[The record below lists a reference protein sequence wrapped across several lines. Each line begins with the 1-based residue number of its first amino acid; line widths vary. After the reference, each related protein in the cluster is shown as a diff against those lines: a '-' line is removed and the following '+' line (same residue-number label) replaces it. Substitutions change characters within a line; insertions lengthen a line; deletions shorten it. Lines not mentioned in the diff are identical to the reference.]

1 MIVLCDRVAS
11 ERSGKLQRN
20 EMEGNVARAAWNRDW
35 EKVRRLVEQGG
46 NVNDVDHTFYR
57 STALHFAAMY
67 GNSDICSLLLSR
79 GANVSQTDENGNTPL
94 HDAAYH
100 HYVDICQLLV
110 DHKADVTSV
119 NTRGKTP
126 LHTAFSLY
134 RSNTPAVCRPLI
146 TNESVNV
153 ADRLGNRTLHIA
165 ARNGNIQ
172 TVQLL
177 VDCGADVNALNGDG
191 QTPLHTAVG
200 GEKDCPE
207 LCSILLKHDAKIDVV
222 DKDGNQPLHL
232 ACKRRH
238 AATGNLLLS
247 NGADVT
253 ALNKQQQRPL
263 HLANESILN
272 SFQVHSGD
280 HALHIVARNGDI
292 QTVQLLVDCG
302 ADVNA
307 LNEDGQTPLHTAAGG
322 EKDCPELCSILLKH
336 NEIDAVDKD
345 GNQPLHLA
353 CDAALTSTVQ
363 HLLDCN
369 ADVLA
374 TNNFY
379 QTALHKAACS
389 KRDCPEV
396 CVMLIAK
403 GAQVNATDGNGD
415 TSKHVACQKGKM
427 NTVDVLVENDGDCN
441 VLNVCGETLLHL
453 ACKSRVECVE
463 LCDKLISHGVNPH
476 IADREGNLPLHVALK
491 NRLAK
496 TFGWLFEHLGR
507 PSLDDLEK
515 VNISKEDLVA
525 NLDYANEAGDTRT
538 CHYILELIAKLDTSN
553 ELSLSALNC
562 RSRSGYL
569 LLHTAIQKQDFTLCQ
584 YLIDHG
590 ASVNAEVVPYKH
602 HGRRYSEHPLHLA
615 VKLGCIDLCRLL
627 IEHGALVDAEMKGG
641 RTALHLAIVNEK
653 KDIAR
658 LLLSHGANLSKVK
671 ISGESAVMRSEKRG
685 NLKMASIIQASG
697 EREKRNI
704 LLTFLTLLKFV
715 LFIETFPE
723 EIVSQGETALHIY
736 LSSCDEGSA
745 VNVFLRVDVVGR
757 DGAGKTSLTK
767 SLTLQKFNRDEPSTR
782 GVVFD
787 PKCQII
793 VKEACD
799 WTNPLTSA
807 DYTEIYEKNVVI
819 NMADTLD
826 TPQVKD
832 QYFKSKEGQPPKRQ
846 KRSRVAS
853 KSSKQDSNMQAV
865 SVPSTDDIE
874 VAKSQK
880 SQVDFVQ
887 QSPIPSPIMNAIE
900 SLTQDSDLQSFP
912 VMSEYDIESLLYDGV
927 DPMWSVAIATNETS
941 DDFSS
946 LLSET
951 QQKISAIS
959 ESPQSAAS
967 DIQQSLQ
974 TPLNL
979 STCKDSNVFPP
990 NTATEW
996 QSPSGT
1002 NIQVV
1007 SACSTSHEQLEK
1019 DSMDVDKSVEDER
1032 DSNSI
1037 VTNFGS
1043 RLPSSQQEQEQQP
1056 KKQRLKKRKRKA
1068 IESAS
1073 SFQEI
1078 EFEGIK
1084 MSDGSKC
1091 QNVSQPEI
1099 KKKTMQSVIR
1109 NTDVLSSDNQDM
1121 QQQQRQQQQQQQQ
1134 EGTKVNRNKQ
1144 TKASSS
1150 QYEETL
1156 SLNVDESSTENTT
1169 TLPQHI
1175 QERVSKS
1182 LRDPSSR
1189 QKAKKEIMLT
1199 VLDYAGQNVF
1209 YVTHHLIMSKAA
1221 FMYIVFN
1228 ASLPMDDKTPC
1239 QFRSEDGTII
1249 HIPLFDNETNFDR
1262 LEEWVSGVHIME
1274 GDQSRRITIFE
1285 EEGIRSPAMFLV
1297 GTHVDELKEQPGMM
1311 EKQDAFI
1318 RKKLEGTV
1326 LAEHIIWA
1334 SKDVMC
1340 FYVDNTV
1347 TDPDSGVVD
1356 PQVKLLRQKTEEVA
1370 HAVAQHH
1377 RLPIRWLKYEQKV
1390 REVKVSYP
1398 LKKTTTVDELLQL
1411 AMNAAGIK
1419 SREELLVLLQYLS
1432 SRAVLMY
1439 HPEALKSGDD
1449 EEVVL
1454 DVEWF
1459 VSQLQ
1464 KVITIYMEGD
1474 VPPMLWND
1482 VKRSKEKGIMTMS
1495 LVRHLLSDAG
1505 SAQHLIVS
1513 LMRHYDLLCEYS
1525 VIEEE
1530 NIGKANCQDF
1540 LNFEV
1545 ESKGPLHSEE
1555 EQNMFER
1562 DACFIPCL
1570 LEHAVGLE
1578 SDKMNDEL
1586 KSLPLVLSSAP
1597 IRIPQPLFYRVLTLL
1612 CKRFR
1617 RLAVIYRNVG
1627 YFHIYPGHRLEFALN
1642 RYNFQMTVLSH
1653 TALNAKVCVAIREW
1667 IVDAVNKAK
1676 QQGMAGLKLHLGFMY
1691 EASTSESQSCTV
1703 EFISLDG
1710 YQHTRFELYS
1720 SVTKDEIQPPDRLSL
1735 WYPQL
1740 EFSVSNFCI
1749 IYLSLS
1755 ELLFTFR
1762 TLK

>member
-1 MIVLCDRVAS
+1 M
-11 ERSGKLQRN
+11 
-20 EMEGNVARAAWNRDW
+20 
-35 EKVRRLVEQGG
+35 
-46 NVNDVDHTFYR
+46 
-57 STALHFAAMY
+57 
-67 GNSDICSLLLSR
+67 LLLSFI
-79 GANVSQTDENGNTPL
+79 
-94 HDAAYH
+94 Y
-100 HYVDICQLLV
+100 LL
-110 DHKADVTSV
+110 
-119 NTRGKTP
+119 
-126 LHTAFSLY
+126 
-134 RSNTPAVCRPLI
+134 
-146 TNESVNV
+146 
-153 ADRLGNRTLHIA
+153 
-165 ARNGNIQ
+165 
-172 TVQLL
+172 
-177 VDCGADVNALNGDG
+177 
-191 QTPLHTAVG
+191 
-200 GEKDCPE
+200 
-207 LCSILLKHDAKIDVV
+207 
-222 DKDGNQPLHL
+222 
-232 ACKRRH
+232 
-238 AATGNLLLS
+238 
-247 NGADVT
+247 
-253 ALNKQQQRPL
+253 
-263 HLANESILN
+263 
-272 SFQVHSGD
+272 
-280 HALHIVARNGDI
+280 
-292 QTVQLLVDCG
+292 
-302 ADVNA
+302 
-307 LNEDGQTPLHTAAGG
+307 
-322 EKDCPELCSILLKH
+322 
-336 NEIDAVDKD
+336 
-345 GNQPLHLA
+345 
-353 CDAALTSTVQ
+353 
-363 HLLDCN
+363 
-369 ADVLA
+369 
-374 TNNFY
+374 
-379 QTALHKAACS
+379 
-389 KRDCPEV
+389 
-396 CVMLIAK
+396 
-403 GAQVNATDGNGD
+403 
-415 TSKHVACQKGKM
+415 
-427 NTVDVLVENDGDCN
+427 
-441 VLNVCGETLLHL
+441 
-453 ACKSRVECVE
+453 
-463 LCDKLISHGVNPH
+463 
-476 IADREGNLPLHVALK
+476 
-491 NRLAK
+491 
-496 TFGWLFEHLGR
+496 
-507 PSLDDLEK
+507 
-515 VNISKEDLVA
+515 
-525 NLDYANEAGDTRT
+525 
-538 CHYILELIAKLDTSN
+538 ILE
-553 ELSLSALNC
+553 
-562 RSRSGYL
+562 
-569 LLHTAIQKQDFTLCQ
+569 
-584 YLIDHG
+584 
-590 ASVNAEVVPYKH
+590 
-602 HGRRYSEHPLHLA
+602 
-615 VKLGCIDLCRLL
+615 
-627 IEHGALVDAEMKGG
+627 
-641 RTALHLAIVNEK
+641 
-653 KDIAR
+653 
-658 LLLSHGANLSKVK
+658 
-671 ISGESAVMRSEKRG
+671 
-685 NLKMASIIQASG
+685 
-697 EREKRNI
+697 
-704 LLTFLTLLKFV
+704 FV

-723 EIVSQGETALHIY
+723 EIVSQGETALRIY

-832 QYFKSKEGQPPKRQ
+832 QYFKSKEGQRPKRQ
-846 KRSRVAS
+846 KLSRVAS

-865 SVPSTDDIE
+865 SVPFTDDIE
-874 VAKSQK
+874 VAKSQE
-880 SQVDFVQ
+880 SQFDVVQ
-887 QSPIPSPIMNAIE
+887 QSPIPSPIMNAIK
-900 SLTQDSDLQSFP
+900 SLTQDLDLQSFP
-912 VMSEYDIESLLYDGV
+912 AMSEYDIESLLYHGV
-927 DPMWSVAIATNETS
+927 DSSQMSSIHSPVMNPMLSVATATNERS
-941 DDFSS
+941 DDISS

-951 QQKISAIS
+951 QQTISAVS
-959 ESPQSAAS
+959 EPPQLAAS
-967 DIQQSLQ
+967 DMQQSLQ
-974 TPLNL
+974 MPLNL

-1002 NIQVV
+1002 NMQVV
-1007 SACSTSHEQLEK
+1007 SACSTSHEQLER

-1037 VTNFGS
+1037 VTSFGS
-1043 RLPSSQQEQEQQP
+1043 HLSSSQQEQEQQP
-1056 KKQRLKKRKRKA
+1056 KKQRVKQRKRKA

-1078 EFEGIK
+1078 EFESIE

-1099 KKKTMQSVIR
+1099 KKRTTQSVIR
-1109 NTDVLSSDNQDM
+1109 NTAELSSDNQDM
-1121 QQQQRQQQQQQQQ
+1121 QQQQQQQQQQQ
-1134 EGTKVNRNKQ
+1134 EGTKVNRKKQ
-1144 TKASSS
+1144 TKASSLQS
-1150 QYEETL
+1150 EDTL
-1156 SLNVDESSTENTT
+1156 PLNVDESSTENTT

-1175 QERVSKS
+1175 QERVAKS

-1189 QKAKKEIMLT
+1189 QKAKKEIVLT

-1209 YVTHHLIMSKAA
+1209 YVTHHLIMSKAG
-1221 FMYIVFN
+1221 FVYIVFN
-1228 ASLPMDDKTPC
+1228 ASLPMDGKTPC
-1239 QFRSEDGTII
+1239 QFRSEDGKII

-1274 GDQSRRITIFE
+1274 GDQSRRIMIFE
-1285 EEGIRSPAMFLV
+1285 KEGIRSPAMFLV
-1297 GTHVDELKEQPGMM
+1297 GTHADELKEQPEMM

-1347 TDPDSGVVD
+1347 TDPDSGFVD
-1356 PQVKLLRQKTEEVA
+1356 PQVKLLCQKTEEVA

-1398 LKKTTTVDELLQL
+1398 QKKTTTVDELLQL

-1439 HPEALKSGDD
+1439 HPMALKSGDD

-1505 SAQHLIVS
+1505 SAQRLIVS

-1586 KSLPLVLSSAP
+1586 KSLPLILSSAP
-1597 IRIPQPLFYRVLTLL
+1597 IRIPQPLFYRILTLL
-1612 CKRFR
+1612 CKRFC

-1691 EASTSESQSCTV
+1691 EASISESQSCTV
-1703 EFISLDG
+1703 EFISLNG
-1710 YQHTRFELYS
+1710 YQHTRCELYS

-1740 EFSVSNFCI
+1740 KFSVSNFVLYICL
-1749 IYLSLS
+1749 YLNCC
-1755 ELLFTFR
+1755 LL
-1762 TLK
+1762 LGH

>member
-20 EMEGNVARAAWNRDW
+20 EMEGNVAIAAWKEDW
-35 EKVRRLVEQGG
+35 EEVRRLVEQGG
-46 NVNDVDHTFYR
+46 NVNVVCDPLYR
-57 STALHFAAMY
+57 RTALHSAAFN

-79 GANVSQTDENGNTPL
+79 GANVSQTDENGDTPL
-94 HDAAYH
+94 HVAAYDH
-100 HYVDICQLLV
+100 LVDICQLLV

-119 NTRGKTP
+119 NNEGQTP
-126 LHTAFSLY
+126 LHKAFDGYWSDTA
-134 RSNTPAVCRPLI
+134 AVCCPLI

-153 ADRLGNRTLHIA
+153 ADRHGNRALYIA
-165 ARNGNIQ
+165 
-172 TVQLL
+172 V
-177 VDCGADVNALNGDG
+177 
-191 QTPLHTAVG
+191 
-200 GEKDCPE
+200 
-207 LCSILLKHDAKIDVV
+207 
-222 DKDGNQPLHL
+222 
-232 ACKRRH
+232 
-238 AATGNLLLS
+238 
-247 NGADVT
+247 
-253 ALNKQQQRPL
+253 
-263 HLANESILN
+263 
-272 SFQVHSGD
+272 
-280 HALHIVARNGDI
+280 RNGDI
-292 QTVQLLVDCG
+292 QIVQMLLDCG

-336 NEIDAVDKD
+336 NAKIDAVDKD

-353 CDAALTSTVQ
+353 CEAALTSTVQ

-374 TNNFY
+374 TNNSH

-403 GAQVNATDGNGD
+403 GAQVNVTDGNGD
-415 TSKHVACQKGKM
+415 TCLHVAFQKGNM
-427 NTVDVLVENDGDCN
+427 NTVDVLVENDADCN
-441 VLNVCGETLLHL
+441 VVNVCGETLLHL
-453 ACKSRVECVE
+453 ACKSRVECIE
-463 LCDKLISHGVNPH
+463 LCDKLISHGVNPR
-476 IADREGNLPLHVALK
+476 IADREGNLPFHVALK
-491 NRLAK
+491 NRLTK
-496 TFGWLFEHLGR
+496 TFSWLFEQLGY
-507 PSLDDLEK
+507 STSNDLEK
-515 VNISKEDLVA
+515 VNIGKEELVA
-525 NLDYANEAGDTRT
+525 HLDSANEAGDTHT
-538 CHYILELIAKLDTSN
+538 CHYILELIGKLDTSN
-553 ELSLSALNC
+553 KLSLSALDC

-590 ASVNAEVVPYKH
+590 ASVNAEVVPLH
-602 HGRRYSEHPLHLA
+602 NDRRRIYNKHPLHLA
-615 VKLGCIDLCRLL
+615 AELGDIDLCRLL
-627 IEHGALVDAEMKGG
+627 IEHGAIVDAEMKGG
-641 RTALHLAIVNEK
+641 RTALHLAIVNEE
-653 KDIAR
+653 KDVAR
-658 LLLSHGANLSKVK
+658 LLMSHGADSSKVK
-671 ISGESAVMRSEKRG
+671 IGGEFVVKRSEKRG

-704 LLTFLTLLKFV
+704 LLAFLTLLKFV

-723 EIVSQGETALHIY
+723 EIVSQGETALRIY

-767 SLTLQKFNRDEPSTR
+767 SLTLQKFNCNEPSTR

-799 WTNPLTSA
+799 WTKPLTSA
-807 DYTEIYEKNVVI
+807 DYIEIYEKNVVI

-832 QYFKSKEGQPPKRQ
+832 QYFKSKEGQRPKRQ

-853 KSSKQDSNMQAV
+853 KSSKQDLNMQAV
-865 SVPSTDDIE
+865 SVPFTDDIE

-912 VMSEYDIESLLYDGV
+912 VMSVDDIESLLNHGV
-927 DPMWSVAIATNETS
+927 DSMLSVAIATNERS
-941 DDFSS
+941 DDISS
-946 LLSET
+946 LLLET
-951 QQKISAIS
+951 QQTISAVS
-959 ESPQSAAS
+959 ESPQLAAS
-967 DIQQSLQ
+967 DMQQSLQ
-974 TPLNL
+974 MPLNL

-1002 NIQVV
+1002 NMQVV

-1037 VTNFGS
+1037 VTSFGS

-1056 KKQRLKKRKRKA
+1056 KKQRVKKRKRKA

-1078 EFEGIK
+1078 EFEGIAL
-1084 MSDGSKC
+1084 SDGSNC
-1091 QNVSQPEI
+1091 QNITQPEI
-1099 KKKTMQSVIR
+1099 KKTKMTQSVIR

-1121 QQQQRQQQQQQQQ
+1121 QQQQQQQQQQ
-1134 EGTKVNRNKQ
+1134 EGTKVNRKKQ

-1150 QYEETL
+1150 QSEETL
-1156 SLNVDESSTENTT
+1156 PLNVDESSTENTT
-1169 TLPQHI
+1169 TLPPHI

-1209 YVTHHLIMSKAA
+1209 YVTHHLIMSKAG

-1228 ASLPMDDKTPC
+1228 ASLPMDGKTPC
-1239 QFRSEDGTII
+1239 QFRSEDGQII

-1274 GDQSRRITIFE
+1274 GDQSRRIMIFE
-1285 EEGIRSPAMFLV
+1285 KVGIRSPAMFLV
-1297 GTHVDELKEQPGMM
+1297 GTHADELKEQPGMM

-1347 TDPDSGVVD
+1347 TDPDSGFVD
-1356 PQVKLLRQKTEEVA
+1356 PQVTLLRQKTEEVA
-1370 HAVAQHH
+1370 HKVAQHH

-1398 LKKTTTVDELLQL
+1398 TKKMTTVDELLQL

-1439 HPEALKSGDD
+1439 HPMALKSGHD

-1505 SAQHLIVS
+1505 SAQRLILS

-1642 RYNFQMTVLSH
+1642 RYNFQMAVLSH

-1691 EASTSESQSCTV
+1691 EASISESQSCTV
-1703 EFISLDG
+1703 EFISLNG
-1710 YQHTRFELYS
+1710 YQHTRCELYS

-1740 EFSVSNFCI
+1740 KFSVSNFVLYICL
-1749 IYLSLS
+1749 YLNCC
-1755 ELLFTFR
+1755 LL
-1762 TLK
+1762 LGH

>member
-20 EMEGNVARAAWNRDW
+20 EMEGNVARAAYYYEW
-35 EKVRRLVEQGG
+35 EEVRRLVEQGG
-46 NVNDVDHTFYR
+46 NVNDVYGTLYR
-57 STALHFAAMY
+57 RTALHFAALH
-67 GNSDICSLLLSR
+67 GNPDICSLLLSR
-79 GANVSQTDENGNTPL
+79 GANVSQTDKNGDTPL
-94 HDAAYH
+94 HFAAYYH
-100 HYVDICQLLV
+100 RVGICQLFV

-119 NTRGKTP
+119 NNKGKTP
-126 LHTAFSLY
+126 LH
-134 RSNTPAVCRPLI
+134 RAVSCYWGGSGNVCPLLI
-146 TNESVNV
+146 TNETVNV
-153 ADRLGNRTLHIA
+153 ADPHGNRALHIA
-165 ARNGNIQ
+165 ARNDNIY

-177 VDCGADVNALNGDG
+177 VDCGADVNVLNGDG
-191 QTPLHTAVG
+191 QTPLHTAAG
-200 GEKDCPE
+200 REKDCPE
-207 LCSILLKHDAKIDVV
+207 
-222 DKDGNQPLHL
+222 
-232 ACKRRH
+232 
-238 AATGNLLLS
+238 
-247 NGADVT
+247 
-253 ALNKQQQRPL
+253 
-263 HLANESILN
+263 
-272 SFQVHSGD
+272 F
-280 HALHIVARNGDI
+280 
-292 QTVQLLVDCG
+292 
-302 ADVNA
+302 
-307 LNEDGQTPLHTAAGG
+307 
-322 EKDCPELCSILLKH
+322 CSILLKH
-336 NEIDAVDKD
+336 NAKIDAVDKD

-353 CDAALTSTVQ
+353 CETAVTSTVQ

-374 TNNFY
+374 TNNFH

-396 CVMLIAK
+396 CLMLIAK
-403 GAQVNATDGNGD
+403 GAQVNATDGSGD
-415 TSKHVACQKGKM
+415 TSLHVAFQKGKM

-441 VLNVCGETLLHL
+441 VVNVCGETLLHL

-476 IADREGNLPLHVALK
+476 IADREGNLPLRVAFK

-496 TFGWLFEHLGR
+496 TFSRLFEQLGY
-507 PSLDDLEK
+507 STLNDLEK
-515 VNISKEDLVA
+515 VNIGKELVA
-525 NLDYANEAGDTRT
+525 NLDSANEAGDTRS

-553 ELSLSALNC
+553 RFILSALDC

-569 LLHTAIQKQDFTLCQ
+569 LLHTAIQKQDFTLSQ

-590 ASVNAEVVPYKH
+590 ASVNAEVVPYKN
-602 HGRRYSEHPLHLA
+602 HGRRCNEHPLHLA

-627 IEHGALVDAEMKGG
+627 IEHGARVDAEMKGG

-653 KDIAR
+653 KDVTR
-658 LLLSHGANLSKVK
+658 LLLSHGADLSKVE
-671 ISGESAVMRSEKRG
+671 ISGESAVKRSEKRG

-704 LLTFLTLLKFV
+704 LHTLLTLLKFV

-723 EIVSQGETALHIY
+723 EIVSQGETALRIY

-745 VNVFLRVDVVGR
+745 VDVFLRVDVVGR

-799 WTNPLTSA
+799 WTKPLTSA

-832 QYFKSKEGQPPKRQ
+832 QYFKSKEGQRPKRQ
-846 KRSRVAS
+846 KLSRVAS
-853 KSSKQDSNMQAV
+853 KSSKQDLNIQAV
-865 SVPSTDDIE
+865 SVPFTDDIE
-874 VAKSQK
+874 VAKSQE

-900 SLTQDSDLQSFP
+900 SLTQDLDLQSFP
-912 VMSEYDIESLLYDGV
+912 VMSVDDIESLLYHAV
-927 DPMWSVAIATNETS
+927 DSFQMSPIHSPVMNPMLSVATATSERS
-941 DDFSS
+941 DDVSS

-951 QQKISAIS
+951 QQTISAVS
-959 ESPQSAAS
+959 EPPQSAAS
-967 DIQQSLQ
+967 DMQQSLQ

-1068 IESAS
+1068 IE
-1073 SFQEI
+1073 
-1078 EFEGIK
+1078 FEGIK

-1091 QNVSQPEI
+1091 QNFSQPEI

-1121 QQQQRQQQQQQQQ
+1121 QQQQQQQQQQ
-1134 EGTKVNRNKQ
+1134 EGTKVNRKKQ

-1150 QYEETL
+1150 QSEETL
-1156 SLNVDESSTENTT
+1156 PLNVDESSTENTT
-1169 TLPQHI
+1169 TLPRHI

-1209 YVTHHLIMSKAA
+1209 YVTHHLIMSKAG

-1228 ASLPMDDKTPC
+1228 ASLPMDGKTPC
-1239 QFRSEDGTII
+1239 QFRSEDGQII
-1249 HIPLFDNETNFDR
+1249 HIPLFNNETNFDR

-1274 GDQSRRITIFE
+1274 GDQSRRIMIFE
-1285 EEGIRSPAMFLV
+1285 KEGIRSPAMFLV
-1297 GTHVDELKEQPGMM
+1297 GTHADELKEQPGMM

-1347 TDPDSGVVD
+1347 TDPDSGFVD

-1370 HAVAQHH
+1370 HKVAQHH
-1377 RLPIRWLKYEQKV
+1377 RLPIKWLKYEQKV

-1398 LKKTTTVDELLQL
+1398 TKKTTTVDELLQL

-1439 HPEALKSGDD
+1439 HPMALKSGGD

-1505 SAQHLIVS
+1505 SAQRLILS

-1525 VIEEE
+1525 VLEED
-1530 NIGKANCQDF
+1530 NLKTASDCKDF
-1540 LNFEV
+1540 LSLEGGSESHCEV
-1545 ESKGPLHSEE
+1545 KRDVFESK
-1555 EQNMFER
+1555 
-1562 DACFIPCL
+1562 ACFIPCL

-1586 KSLPLVLSSAP
+1586 KSLPLILSSAP

-1617 RLAVIYRNVG
+1617 RLAVIYHNVG
-1627 YFHIYPGHRLEFALN
+1627 YFHIYPGHRLEFSLN
-1642 RYNFQMTVLSH
+1642 RYNFQMTVLSETH
-1653 TALNAKVCVAIREW
+1653 APLNAKVCVAIREW
-1667 IVDAVNKAK
+1667 IVDVVDKAK
-1676 QQGMAGLKLHLGFMY
+1676 QQGMPGLKLQLGF
-1691 EASTSESQSCTV
+1691 ECDVSTSTSNI

-1710 YQHTRFELYS
+1710 YQHSRFQLYS
-1720 SVTKDEIQPPDRLSL
+1720 SVMKREVQPPLRLSL
-1735 WYPQL
+1735 WYPQHEL
-1740 EFSVSNFCI
+1740 TVSRFCI
-1749 IYLSLS
+1749 VRFLSIWTCAFVRKVKRCYHSMLPLNYHGITVVYSLS
-1755 ELLFTFR
+1755 CLYY
-1762 TLK
+1762 